1 MKPVLERSRP
11 KVSVLDFAPEEL
23 LARLRAALARHDVVA
38 AWLIGSCA
46 RGDARPWS
54 DIDLILVCET
64 ALPFVERPRLFAA
77 LDDLGV
83 PVDLLVYTP
92 EEFAALEADPTSFWR
107 QTQIERKPLL

>member
-11 KVSVLDFAPEEL
+11 AVSVVDFSREQLIERL
-23 LARLRAALARHDVVA
+23 CEILGREQLAS

-46 RGDARPWS
+46 RGEAKPWS

-64 ALPFVERPRLFAA
+64 DLPFVERPRLFSSLNV
-77 LDDLGV
+77 LDV

-92 EEFAALEADPTSFWR
+92 EEFAQLETHPTSFWR
-107 QTQIERKPLL
+107 QAQKDRLRLI